1 MPTLT
6 IFDFEKNSTLDN
18 WNIVD
23 DVVMGGRSSGRFSLN
38 KDGHGSYQG
47 SISIE
52 NNGGFSSLRYRF
64 DKVSTKSYTTILLRV
79 RGDGKSYQFRIKI
92 NSTDS
97 HSYIA
102 TFDTTS
108 VWETIEIPLHKM
120 YPAFRGRTLN
130 IPNYADEGI
139 EEIAFLFGNKKT
151 ESFKLLIDSIVLQ

>member
-1 MPTLT
+1 M
-6 IFDFEKNSTLDN
+6 
-18 WNIVD
+18 
-23 DVVMGGRSSGRFSLN
+23 
-38 KDGHGSYQG
+38 
-47 SISIE
+47 
-52 NNGGFSSLRYRF
+52 RYRF

-139 EEIAFLFGNKKT
+139 EEIAFLFGNKKA
-151 ESFKLLIDSIVLQ
+151 ENFKLLIDSIVLQ